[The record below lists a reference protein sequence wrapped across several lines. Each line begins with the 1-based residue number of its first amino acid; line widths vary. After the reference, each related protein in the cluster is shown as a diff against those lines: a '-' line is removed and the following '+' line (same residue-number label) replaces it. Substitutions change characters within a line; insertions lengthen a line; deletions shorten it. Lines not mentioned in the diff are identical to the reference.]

1 MAAHAPGRTGR
12 RPTGRQRVNVMVDR
26 RKLKAVAA
34 VVGAPNSSAA
44 IDVALDRL
52 LEHARFAKALQRWGG
67 KFPEFAVPG
76 E

>member
-1 MAAHAPGRTGR
+1 
-12 RPTGRQRVNVMVDR
+12 MVDR